1 MDRKRRQKD
10 QRQQQRMRK
19 WWIGIACS
27 IALLMAAGIW
37 AMNWATDYV
46 LRSFAGFSEE
56 TDKVEW
62 LEEPSFDS
70 SDPASFLDAK
80 PKEKDKPQPLQSI
93 EEKMDQSEETQLPT
107 DKDIGNTDAR
117 QAEEKH
123 EAEGTDE
130 KENSLER
137 EGAAYHEMNRQTDR
151 SGSGKK
157 EDEREQENTEQNDQ
171 AGSESSGS
179 ELEADESSNDEQTNS
194 ESSGSQ
200 TPSDQD
206 SFVYS
211 PEVTLDK
218 AKKVEQSISLKE
230 QTKVMTT
237 LVKRLNASDISKL
250 TRLMQGGMNVE
261 EKKEAKK
268 IILERLQA
276 DEYNELIQIA
286 AKYGLSQGKSYE
298 DSVKQF
304 D

>member
-93 EEKMDQSEETQLPT
+93 EENMDQSAETQLPT
-107 DKDIGNTDAR
+107 AKDIGNTDAR
-117 QAEEKH
+117 QAEERH
-123 EAEGTDE
+123 EAEGTDK

-171 AGSESSGS
+171 AG
-179 ELEADESSNDEQTNS
+179 S